1 MTLAAGAGETF
12 ADIVTDGPLLVAA
25 LVAALVGLISFLSPC
40 VLPLVPGYL
49 SYVTGLSGVD
59 AAATRPER
67 DGDAQVGGTAVLTA
81 APARTRVVAGAGL
94 FVLGF
99 TAVFVA
105 YGVLFGRLGAL
116 LMEHQRTLERVLG
129 VVVVLLGLAF
139 LGVLPGLSRD
149 LRIHRLPATGLAGAP
164 LLGVV
169 FGLGLDAVHRPDAR
183 RGAVAGVVAGRR
195 GPRRAPLGGVLPGS
209 RRPVRAGRARHPVA
223 DRRARRGPPARGH
236 GDVRRGRAAGA
247 ARPAAADRALGRADD
262 RAPVLGRRD
271 RDRDVT
277 VTATPDTPVRPDDPG
292 AVAVADVQPAEL
304 STQPEPVR
312 PGPAGSMLAAT
323 RNGWRRLTSMR
334 TALVL
339 LFLLALAS
347 VPGSLLPQRPLN
359 PIKVDSYIADHP
371 QLARVLDAAGLL
383 RRLRRALVR
392 RDLPAAVHLAARL
405 RAAPAAAARQGDA
418 QPAAGGTAAAGA
430 AA

>member
-1 MTLAAGAGETF
+1 MIAAGAGDTF

-59 AAATRPER
+59 AAATAPAE
-67 DGDAQVGGTAVLTA
+67 GAAAAAAGTTVLTA
-81 APARTRVVAGAGL
+81 APPRARVVTGAVL

-169 FGLGLDAVHRPDAR
+169 FGLGWTPCIGPTLGAVQSLALSQAGAGRGALLSAAYCVGLGVPFVLVALGTRWLVSALGVAR
-183 RGAVAGVVAGRR
+183 RHAAVVTYV
-195 GPRRAPLGGVLPGS
+195 GGGL
-209 RRPVRAGRARHPVA
+209 
-223 DRRARRGPPARGH
+223 
-236 GDVRRGRAAGA
+236 
-247 ARPAAADRALGRADD
+247 
-262 RAPVLGRRD
+262 
-271 RDRDVT
+271 
-277 VTATPDTPVRPDDPG
+277 
-292 AVAVADVQPAEL
+292 
-304 STQPEPVR
+304 
-312 PGPAGSMLAAT
+312 
-323 RNGWRRLTSMR
+323 
-334 TALVL
+334 LVL
-339 LFLLALAS
+339 L
-347 VPGSLLPQRPLN
+347 
-359 PIKVDSYIADHP
+359 
-371 QLARVLDAAGLL
+371 GLL
-383 RRLRRALVR
+383 LLTGLWGELMIDLRSW
-392 RDLPAAVHLAARL
+392 
-405 RAAPAAAARQGDA
+405 
-418 QPAAGGTAAAGA
+418 AGA
-430 AA
+430 TGIGTTL